1 MFDREEGEKNKM
13 KMKKTM
19 KNFRLSE
26 RTVGKLEKLCRVY
39 GISQTEVIARA
50 LELLHDAFEKKEN
63 Q

>member
-1 MFDREEGEKNKM
+1 M

-50 LELLHDAFEKKEN
+50 IELLHDAHKEDCLN
-63 Q
+63 RSTECLWQRNK

>member
-1 MFDREEGEKNKM
+1 M

-50 LELLHDAFEKKEN
+50 IELLHDAHKEG
-63 Q
+63 